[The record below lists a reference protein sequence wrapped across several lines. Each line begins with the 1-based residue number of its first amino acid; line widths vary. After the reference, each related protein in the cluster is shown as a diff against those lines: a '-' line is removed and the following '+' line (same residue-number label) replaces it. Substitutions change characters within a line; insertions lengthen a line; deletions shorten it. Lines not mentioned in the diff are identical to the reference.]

1 MRVIQPDADRLPE
14 LLNVLDGANLAVET
28 DRLKSSFDAGGVYAA
43 VSEPAGSTETTDG
56 QILGVLVID
65 GDEIIA
71 IAVRRH
77 RRDQGI
83 GTALVEAVRGEREE
97 LVADFDEDVRPFWES
112 LDFEV
117 EPRAEP
123 DRFRGVWSA

>member
-1 MRVIQPDADRLPE
+1 MRRIQPDPDRLPE

-28 DRLKSSFDAGGVYAA
+28 ERLKASIDAGGVYAA
-43 VSEPAGSTETTDG
+43 VSEPPDPTDTSDG
-56 QILGVLVID
+56 QVLGVLVLD

-83 GTALVEAVRGEREE
+83 GTALVEAVREDREE
-97 LVADFDEDVRPFWES
+97 LVADFDEGVRPFWES
-112 LDFEV
+112 LDFDV
-117 EPRAEP
+117 EPLAEP
-123 DRFRGVWSA
+123 DRYRAYWST